1 MNSNKTSKDFIDD
14 KRLRPLTR
22 SQGVVLTEEQVE
34 QIAGGCDSQ
43 TQLSITVSGGKVS
56 FGPDIK
62 GDC

>member
-1 MNSNKTSKDFIDD
+1 MNSNKISKEFIDD

-34 QIAGGCDSQ
+34 QIAGGCDSH
-43 TQLSITVSGGKVS
+43 TQLSIKYSGGQWT
-56 FGPDIK
+56 FGPDGS